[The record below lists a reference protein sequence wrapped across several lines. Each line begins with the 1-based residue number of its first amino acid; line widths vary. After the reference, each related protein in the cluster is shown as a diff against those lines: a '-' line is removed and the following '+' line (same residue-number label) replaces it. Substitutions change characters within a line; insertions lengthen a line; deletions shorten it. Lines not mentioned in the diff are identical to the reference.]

1 MKKWIV
7 LFAAVLAVLGISS
20 AAAPEG
26 RSYAAGTDYYV
37 STTGSDSNAGTS
49 TATAW
54 KTLQKAANT
63 VPAGSTVHVMGGVY
77 NQKLKITRSGSA
89 AAGPITFQ
97 NYASQSPII
106 DGTGLSVASED
117 SLIEIEDAS
126 YIVVKGFEIRNLQT
140 STRNRVPMGI
150 FIHGAGSHIEI
161 RDNKIHDIKNT
172 ATLTSSLSG
181 RDAHGIAV
189 YGTKAPASLNN
200 LIIDGNELYNLV
212 LGSSE
217 SLVVNGNVDTFDITN
232 NLVHDNDNI
241 GIDLIGFE
249 GTAPSTAYD
258 QARNGTVRGNTVYN
272 ITSVN
277 NPSYGRTLPNG
288 SYGADGIYVDGGK
301 NSLIE
306 GNYSYNND
314 IGIEI
319 ASEHAGKSTSGIT
332 IRNNFVYNNSYTG
345 IAMGGY
351 DTGRG
356 STENCVIV
364 GNTLYKNDTKG
375 LNGGQ
380 LLIQYD
386 TKNNVVKNNIMVAS
400 SSNYLF
406 FNDYT
411 LNSGNVVDYNLYDAP
426 GGSTGAKWRWKGVT
440 YTGFSSYKTASGN
453 DANSLFANP
462 GLVNAAA
469 GDLHLTSTSP
479 AINAG
484 VIDLSIIGT
493 TDIDGDPRVQGA
505 SVDIGADERS

>member
-1 MKKWIV
+1 MITV
-7 LFAAVLAVLGISS
+7 LVISS
-20 AAAPEG
+20 AATLEG

-49 TATAW
+49 AAIAW
-54 KTLQKAANT
+54 KTLQHAANT

-89 AAGPITFQ
+89 SAGPITFR
-97 NYASQSPII
+97 NYDSQTAIL

-117 SLIEIEDAS
+117 SLIEIRDAS
-126 YIVVKGFEIRNLQT
+126 YIVVSGFEIRNLQT
-140 STRNRVPMGI
+140 STKNRVPMGI
-150 FIHGAGSHIEI
+150 FVHGAGSHIEI
-161 RDNKIHDIKNT
+161 RNNKIHNIKNT
-172 ATLTSSLSG
+172 ATLSSNLAG

-189 YGTKAPASLNN
+189 YGTKAPASINHLT
-200 LIIDGNELYNLV
+200 IDGNELYNLV

-217 SLVVNGNVDTFDITN
+217 SLVVNGNVDTFYITN
-232 NLVHDNDNI
+232 NLIHDNDNI

-249 GTAPSTAYD
+249 GTAPSPAYD

-277 NPSYGRTLPNG
+277 NPSYGRTLPNN

-301 NSLIE
+301 DSIIE
-306 GNYSYNND
+306 GNYSFNND

-332 IRNNFVYNNSYTG
+332 VRNNFVYNNNYTG

-351 DTGRG
+351 DTARG

-386 TKNNVVKNNIMVAS
+386 TKNNIVKNNIMVAS
-400 SSNYLF
+400 SSNFLF

-411 LNSGNVVDYNLYDAP
+411 LNSGNVIDYNLYDAP
-426 GGSTGAKWRWKGVT
+426 GGSAGAKWRWKGVT
-440 YTGFSSYKTASGN
+440 YTGFSAYKTASGN

-462 GLVNAAA
+462 AFVNAAA
-469 GDLHLTSTSP
+469 GDLHLTASSP

-484 VIDLSIIGT
+484 IADLSIIGAY
-493 TDIDGDPRVQGA
+493 DIDGDARVLGS

>member
-1 MKKWIV
+1 MKKWMV
-7 LFAAVLAVLGISS
+7 WLAAVIAVLGVSS
-20 AAAPEG
+20 AASLEG

-49 TATAW
+49 TSTAW
-54 KTLQKAANT
+54 RTLQHAANT
-63 VPAGSTVHVMGGVY
+63 VPAGSTVHIMGGVY
-77 NQKLKITRSGSA
+77 NQKLRITRSGSA
-89 AAGPITFQ
+89 AAGPITFR
-97 NYASQSPII
+97 NYDSQTPIL

-117 SLIEIEDAS
+117 SLIEIRDAS
-126 YIVVKGFEIRNLQT
+126 YIVIDGFEIRNLQT

-150 FIHGAGSHIEI
+150 FVHGAGSHIEI
-161 RDNKIHDIKNT
+161 RNNKIHDIKNT
-172 ATLTSSLSG
+172 AALTSSLSG

-189 YGTKAPASLNN
+189 YGTKAPASINQ

-217 SLVVNGNVDTFDITN
+217 SLVVNGNVDTFYITN

-249 GTAPSTAYD
+249 GTAPSPAYD
-258 QARNGTVRGNTVYN
+258 QARNGIVRGNTVYN

-277 NPSYGRTLPNG
+277 NPSYGRTLPND

-301 NSLIE
+301 DSLIE
-306 GNYSYNND
+306 GNFSYNND

-319 ASEHAGKSTSGIT
+319 ASEHAGRSTSGIT
-332 IRNNFVYNNSYTG
+332 VRNNFVYNNNYTG

-351 DTGRG
+351 DTERG

-386 TKNNVVKNNIMVAS
+386 TKNNIVKNNIMVAS

-406 FNDYT
+406 YNDYT
-411 LNSGNVVDYNLYDAP
+411 LNSGNIIDYNLYDAP
-426 GGSTGAKWRWKGVT
+426 GGSSGAKWRWKGVT
-440 YTGFSSYKTASGN
+440 YTGFSAYKAASGN

-462 GLVNAAA
+462 AFVNAAA
-469 GDLHLTSTSP
+469 GDLHLTASSP

-484 VIDLSIIGT
+484 IVDLSIIGAD
-493 TDIDGDPRVQGA
+493 DIDGDPRVIGA